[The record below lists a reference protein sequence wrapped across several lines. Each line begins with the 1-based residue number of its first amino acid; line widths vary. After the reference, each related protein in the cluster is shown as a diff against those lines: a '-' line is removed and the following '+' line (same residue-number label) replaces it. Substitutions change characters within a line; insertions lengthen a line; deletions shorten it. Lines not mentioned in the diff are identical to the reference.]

1 VPLLQVAPSKI
12 DAERV
17 FPISP
22 ELAHVFAQIVER
34 VRGEHATVPLCPRYD
49 PLERT
54 WGPPLPHLFQRP
66 AGGAHQ
72 VFSPASVRNWLRR
85 TLERADLR
93 DVDGTPI
100 TFVPH
105 DFRRLF
111 ATEVVNTGLPIHIA
125 AAVLGHRALDTTR
138 GYTAVYPEE
147 VIRHYQTFIH
157 ERRANRPSADY
168 RDPTDAEWAEFE
180 RHFTLRKVAYG
191 NCDRPYGSRCAHEH
205 ACVRCPM
212 LRPEPS
218 RLPLLR
224 ELETNLTEPIAE
236 ARDRVWLG
244 EVAGLQETLV
254 ACRVTPR
261 AAELAELSE
270 CCMIKSTS

>member
-1 VPLLQVAPSKI
+1 
-12 DAERV
+12 
-17 FPISP
+17 
-22 ELAHVFAQIVER
+22 VFAQIITR
-34 VRGEHATVPLCPRYD
+34 VRGEHDTIPLCPRYD
-49 PLERT
+49 TLERT

-72 VFSPASVRNWLRR
+72 VFSPPSVRNWLKR
-85 TLERADLR
+85 TLERAALH

-100 TFVPH
+100 AFVPH

-111 ATEVVNTGLPIHIA
+111 ATDVVNTGLPIHIA
-125 AAVLGHRALDTTR
+125 AAVLGHRALDSTR
-138 GYTAVYPEE
+138 GYATVYPEE

-157 ERRANRPSADY
+157 ERRIHRPGADY

-180 RHFTLRKVAYG
+180 QHFTLRKVAYG
-191 NCDRPYGSRCAHEH
+191 NCDRPYGSPCAHEH

-224 ELETNLTEPIAE
+224 ELETNLTERIAE

-244 EVAGLQETLV
+244 EVTGLEQTLT
-254 ACRVTPR
+254 ALR
-261 AAELAELSE
+261 AKAQHAERLATVGITDIPQP
-270 CCMIKSTS
+270 MT